1 MKVSIKD
8 VYMSAK
14 QDELMSL
21 IVIIDLLL
29 QHGRIKWKDDSSV
42 LMFYMSANG
51 DKWNRLIRKEFM
63 KRGYVA

>member
-1 MKVSIKD
+1 MTVKD

-29 QHGRIKWKDDSSV
+29 QHGKIKWKDDSSV
-42 LMFYMSANG
+42 LTSYMNENG
-51 DKWNRLIRKEFM
+51 DKWNRLIQKEFM

>member
-1 MKVSIKD
+1 MQS
-8 VYMSAK
+8 K

-29 QHGRIKWKDDSSV
+29 QHGKIKWKDDSSV
-42 LMFYMSANG
+42 LTFYMSNNEV
-51 DKWNRLIRKEFM
+51 KWNRLIQKEFM

>member
-29 QHGRIKWKDDSSV
+29 QHGKIKWKDDSSV
-42 LMFYMSANG
+42 LTFYMSSNG
-51 DKWNRLIRKEFM
+51 DKWNRLIQKEFM

>member
-1 MKVSIKD
+1 
-8 VYMSAK
+8 MSAK

-29 QHGRIKWKDDSSV
+29 QHGKIKWKDDSSV
-42 LMFYMSANG
+42 LTFYMSNNEA
-51 DKWNRLIRKEFM
+51 KWNRLIQKEFM

>member
-1 MKVSIKD
+1 MTVKD
-8 VYMSAK
+8 IYMEAK

-29 QHGRIKWKDDSSV
+29 QHGKIKWKDDSSV
-42 LMFYMSANG
+42 LAFYMSENG
-51 DKWNRLIRKEFM
+51 EKWNRLIQKEFM

>member
-1 MKVSIKD
+1 MTVKD
-8 VYMSAK
+8 VYMEAK

-29 QHGRIKWKDDSSV
+29 QHGKIEWKDDSSV
-42 LMFYMSANG
+42 LMFYMSSNR
-51 DKWNRLIRKEFM
+51 DKWNRLIQKEFM